1 MILMYVQ
8 PGEITHDFIHTFLA
22 VKTLCIYLL
31 FVSSFSLSLSLF
43 AISWGISMDD
53 LMLFVILRGISMD
66 DLMIER
72 ISTERE

>member
-31 FVSSFSLSLSLF
+31 FVSSLSLSLF